1 MKKENNKDIKKLDL
15 NNLRETK
22 LNFVIESTLEI
33 EEKINNLKVQ
43 NDYFNNNNEKSA
55 EKYFEQLPHR
65 HDYFTIIYIINATG
79 KHYINFKEYDVTPNS
94 LFFLNPNH
102 IHLLNLDKNP
112 LGYVIMFKNE
122 LISNNENSELK
133 SLLNYIFNDSENYYN
148 FGNCNNSKLMTKFQK
163 VIELMN
169 LHYKEYE
176 ISQLNSI
183 DNINETNLI
192 ESIEEATIDN
202 SNDLKTFEL
211 IFSKLTSLLLIY
223 SKELIVNHNKENAF
237 NRNSEIYENFV
248 QILNNKY
255 KENHNVNYYAKLLNL
270 SADYLSKILK
280 EVSGKSAK
288 ELIIEKLILE
298 AKSYAFN
305 TNCSLKE
312 ISYHLGF
319 NDEVQFSKFFSKN
332 AQISFVKFKKMYLK
346 K

>member
-1 MKKENNKDIKKLDL
+1 MNQIKNNKNNKILKQTKEIKKLEL
-15 NNLRETK
+15 NNLRETE

-33 EEKINNLKVQ
+33 EEKINKLKLSRK
-43 NDYFNNNNEKSA
+43 DTNENSTDI
-55 EKYFEQLPHR
+55 EQVPHR
-65 HDYFTIIYIINATG
+65 HDYFTIIYLVNATG

-94 LFFLNPNH
+94 LFLLNPNN

-148 FGNCNNSKLMTKFQK
+148 FGNCNNSKLISKYQK

-169 LHYKEYE
+169 LHYKEYLE
-176 ISQLNSI
+176 SKLN
-183 DNINETNLI
+183 TNDILSS
-192 ESIEEATIDN
+192 ESSTN
-202 SNDLKTFEL
+202 YTNDLKSFEL

-223 SKELIVNHNKENAF
+223 SKELIVNHNKENSF
-237 NRNSEIYENFV
+237 NRNTEIYEKFL

-270 SADYLSKILK
+270 SPDYFSKILK
-280 EVSGKSAK
+280 EVSGKTAK
-288 ELIIEKLILE
+288 ELISEKLILE

-319 NDEVQFSKFFSKN
+319 NDEVQFSKFFTKN
-332 AQISFVKFKKMYLK
+332 AKISFVKFKKMYLK